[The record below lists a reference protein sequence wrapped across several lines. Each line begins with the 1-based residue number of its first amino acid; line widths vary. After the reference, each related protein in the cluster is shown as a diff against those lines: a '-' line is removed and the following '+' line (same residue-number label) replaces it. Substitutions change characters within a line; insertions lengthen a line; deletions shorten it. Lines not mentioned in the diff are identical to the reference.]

1 MDLLVWL
8 IYKYPAGLYRLGQS
22 AIYTCPGTGTW
33 GPPMRFLSR
42 SEIVELVLV
51 R

>member
-8 IYKYPAGLYRLGQS
+8 AYTYPAGLYRLGTSHIFTS
-22 AIYTCPGTGTW
+22 AGTGTW

-42 SEIVELVLV
+42 SEIVKLTLV